1 MRLDANLANADP
13 TLAALVPD
21 GVTLADILGLFH
33 EVYHVNGGHLLRL
46 RLGATHPAN
55 LALPELAEFIKYLLG
70 ALKSNGVRD
79 PAAVLAYG
87 VQRKAEA
94 AAAKLAS
101 SVEIGNITAQAKSGP
116 TPVKLE
122 NSPAGTS
129 AAAPPPVAHAIADG
143 TTKAEEERQP
153 DQPAT
158 NTAPQTIAN
167 PEVTNPETANARD
180 EIIIDGRRLLSERR
194 VAEMLGCSVRTL
206 QRDRKEGKG
215 PPSTKIGRR
224 VFYELNDLQEWI
236 DRGKTR

>member
-33 EVYHVNGGHLLRL
+33 EVYHVNGEQLLRL

-101 SVEIGNITAQAKSGP
+101 SAEIGNHGPSEIRPKS
-116 TPVKLE
+116 
-122 NSPAGTS
+122 S
-129 AAAPPPVAHAIADG
+129 
-143 TTKAEEERQP
+143 
-153 DQPAT
+153 
-158 NTAPQTIAN
+158 QT
-167 PEVTNPETANARD
+167 
-180 EIIIDGRRLLSERR
+180 
-194 VAEMLGCSVRTL
+194 
-206 QRDRKEGKG
+206 
-215 PPSTKIGRR
+215 
-224 VFYELNDLQEWI
+224 
-236 DRGKTR
+236 